1 MISCKGFCDMKRNE
15 WKKPPSNGLPY
26 LTHGYC
32 RNCAFWV
39 NKDDAWMKVRCP
51 CCHGRM
57 SFRPRES
64 WKKRKYGSH
73 HETD

>member
-1 MISCKGFCDMKRNE
+1 MKRSE

-57 SFRPRES
+57 SFRPRTLH
-64 WKKRKYGSH
+64 R
-73 HETD
+73 